1 MADKEL
7 GALSPI
13 EALLAGALFHTV
25 QEGNSRKVT
34 AQQIADFVNGN
45 YPAFIQTLLSAQ
57 NAEDVYAA
65 IGTAPEAETAGNA
78 DKLGGQLPAF
88 FAAAQDVATAFEQ
101 LTKADVGLGNVD
113 NTSDLNKP
121 VSTAQQTAIDA
132 KFNGPNGDVVAG
144 EIVAFGDTTG
154 KTGRKATANELR
166 ASSALGT
173 GILFGFRN
181 AVINGGFTEWQRA
194 LTQATSGYG
203 SDDRWDNSHS
213 GTTKTHSLQN
223 FAVGQS
229 DVPGEPAYFS
239 RTVVSSVAG
248 AGNYCQKLQRIEG
261 VRTFAGRRVT
271 FTFYAKADAPKN
283 MFVEMAQDFGSG
295 GSPSPFN
302 QFKAQIVALTT
313 NWKRYDVVA
322 DVPSLAGKTIGT
334 GQTDNL
340 RIGFWFDAGSNF
352 NDRTLNLGQQSG
364 TFDIARVSLVDG
376 DATLDPDPQSARHP
390 VIERTLC
397 ERYYQTIAV
406 SSMTGVTYT
415 SNGDTR
421 APMLMFKTRMRA
433 TPSVSV
439 SPSDLFVIAFG
450 SGSDSVNVNIGNMT
464 LSATADGIRVSG
476 VSNGGAMSP
485 SGAVATW
492 GDAGGRTFFANA
504 EI

>member
-13 EALLAGALFHTV
+13 ETLLAASLFHIV
-25 QEGNSRKVT
+25 QQGNSRKVT

-45 YPAFIQTLLSAQ
+45 YPEFIQTLLSAQ
-57 NAEDVYAA
+57 DADDVYAA
-65 IGTAPEAETAGNA
+65 IGAAPEAETAANA
-78 DKLGGQLPAF
+78 ERFGGHLPSF

-113 NTSDLNKP
+113 NTADLDKP
-121 VSTAQQTAIDA
+121 VSTAQQTALDQ
-132 KFNGPNGDVVAG
+132 KLTGPNGGVAAGDVVAF
-144 EIVAFGDTTG
+144 ADSTG
-154 KTGRKATANELR
+154 KSGRKAASDELR
-166 ASSALGT
+166 ASTALGT
-173 GILFGFRN
+173 GNLFGFRN
-181 AVINGGFTEWQRA
+181 VVINGGFTEWQRA
-194 LTQATSGYG
+194 LSQTSSGYG

-223 FAVGQS
+223 FVLGQTA
-229 DVPGEPAYFS
+229 VPGEPAYFS
-239 RTVVSSVAG
+239 RTVVSSIAG

-261 VRTFAGRRVT
+261 VRTFAGRKVT
-271 FTFYAKADAPKN
+271 LTFYAKADAPKN

-302 QFKAQIVALTT
+302 QFKAQTIALTT
-313 NWKRYDVVA
+313 TMTRYDIVA
-322 DVPSLAGKTIGT
+322 DVPSLTGKVIGT
-334 GQTDNL
+334 NQNDNL
-340 RIGFWFDAGSNF
+340 RFGFWFDAGSDF
-352 NDRTLNLGQQSG
+352 NARTLNLGQQSG

-376 DATLDPDPQSARHP
+376 DARNDPDPFSPRHP

-397 ERYYQTIAV
+397 ERYYQTV
-406 SSMTGVTYT
+406 SVTSMTGVTYT

-421 APMLMFKTRMRA
+421 APIIPFKTRMRVA
-433 TPSVSV
+433 PSVTV
-439 SPSDLFVIAFG
+439 NPSDLFVIAFG

-464 LSATADGIRVSG
+464 LSATADAIRVAS
-476 VSNGGAMSP
+476 VSNGGAMSG